1 VTGDLLAGAGLL
13 GAGFAAATA
22 ILAGP
27 SRLRCTAML
36 AVVVLAP
43 VLIFGDQW
51 NSSQIQD
58 LRDSPGRL
66 LALGVAVLVAVL
78 ALYLLFRRRP
88 EWLALAVIASL
99 PFRIPLHAGGDQANL
114 LVPLYVVIAAGVL
127 LVTLRDWRIGA
138 GSGEGKEAGHGA
150 GAAAGQRGGEGEVVS
165 WAGGAECGD
174 RPEHPPRSAGV
185 VGPIRRQDPPAV
197 TWLARLLALFVVLY
211 TLQVLYSD
219 DFSKGLQNVCFFL
232 APFSIVFVLLRELRW
247 DRRLLTTAL
256 AVMAAEGLLFS
267 LVGFVE
273 YATRDLLWN
282 GAVMRSNQFHVYFR
296 VNSLFWD
303 PNIFGRYLA
312 IVIVLL
318 VAALIWT
325 RRQASA
331 LVIVGTTAVLWLGLA
346 TSFSQSSYAALLA
359 GLATLAALRW
369 SLRWTL
375 VACAAAAMAT
385 VVVAL
390 AAGSSLRIDLSTD
403 KKVNKETTGRLNLAS
418 GGIDLFGDR
427 PIWGYGSGSFST
439 AFRQHVA
446 KKTKPP
452 VSESHTEP
460 ITVAAEQGIIGLAV
474 YLALLVAAFATLCTG
489 LRGSIPGLQRGPPA
503 PADDSSAT
511 GPAGLSPSDAAGR
524 AAVLAAFIALLVHT
538 MAYAA
543 FFEDPITWVL
553 LAVGC
558 ALAVS
563 TSHPSR
569 SAAGADPE
577 PDPIRTPV

>member
-1 VTGDLLAGAGLL
+1 MTGDLLAGAGLL

-27 SRLRCTAML
+27 SRLRCAAML

-88 EWLALAVIASL
+88 EWLALTVIASL

-127 LVTLRDWRIGA
+127 LITLRDW
-138 GSGEGKEAGHGA
+138 
-150 GAAAGQRGGEGEVVS
+150 
-165 WAGGAECGD
+165 
-174 RPEHPPRSAGV
+174 SAGM

-197 TWLARLLALFVVLY
+197 TWLIRLLALFVVLY

-267 LVGFVE
+267 VVGFVE

-318 VAALIWT
+318 VAALMWT
-325 RRQASA
+325 RRQGTA
-331 LVIVGTTAVLWLGLA
+331 LVIVGTMAVLWLGLA

-375 VACAAAAMAT
+375 VACAAVAVTA

-390 AAGSSLRIDLSTD
+390 AVGSSLRIDLSTD

-418 GGIDLFGDR
+418 GGIDLFRDR

-489 LRGSIPGLQRGPPA
+489 LRGSMPGLQRGPPA
-503 PADDSSAT
+503 GGTELGDRPEERPHRRGGGANSVT
-511 GPAGLSPSDAAGR
+511 GPAGR

-538 MAYAA
+538 VAYAA

-563 TSHPSR
+563 TSHAPR
-569 SAAGADPE
+569 SAAGADTD
-577 PDPIRTPV
+577 PDPIRTPA